1 MKMSILDR
9 VAFVA
14 LIVTIGIGSVLIA
27 AYGIAGVVA
36 LGVINLF
43 SNNE

>member
-1 MKMSILDR
+1 MTSFLDR

-14 LIVTIGIGSVLIA
+14 LLVAVGIGSVLIA

-36 LGVINLF
+36 LGVIDLF
-43 SNNE
+43 SKDE